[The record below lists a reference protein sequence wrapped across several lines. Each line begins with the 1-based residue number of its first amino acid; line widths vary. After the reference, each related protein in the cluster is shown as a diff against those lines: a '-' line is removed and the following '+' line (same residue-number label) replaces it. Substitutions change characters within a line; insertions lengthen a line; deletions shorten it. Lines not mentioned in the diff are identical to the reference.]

1 MLVLMAIMAVQGA
14 LCVSAHDRNGSARYP
29 LC

>member
-1 MLVLMAIMAVQGA
+1 MLVRMAIMAVLGA
-14 LCVSAHDRNGSARYP
+14 LCGSAHDRNGSARYP

>member
-1 MLVLMAIMAVQGA
+1 MLVLMTVMAVLGT

>member
-1 MLVLMAIMAVQGA
+1 MLVLMTVMAVLGA
-14 LCVSAHDRNGSARYP
+14 FCVSAHDRNGSARCP